1 MTSLAEQAAEVKA
14 QAAQKIAPELLARM
28 SAAMQ
33 RLMAENRVD
42 RVVGTGE
49 IAPDFAL
56 PDIDGRMI
64 RLSDRWERGPVI
76 LTFYRGGWCPYC
88 NLELQAYQRLL
99 PHIGAAGA
107 SVVAVSPEAP
117 EYAARTRQAHGLDF
131 DVLVDAGLMAA
142 AAYGLDWSL
151 PDDMR
156 EIYQTLG
163 VDLPLLNAD
172 GEWRLPV
179 PATFVIGRDGIVTL
193 AHAEVNYSSRLEP
206 ADALSAVRA
215 LA

>member
-1 MTSLAEQAAEVKA
+1 M
-14 QAAQKIAPELLARM
+14 
-28 SAAMQ
+28 
-33 RLMAENRVD
+33 
-42 RVVGTGE
+42 
-49 IAPDFAL
+49 
-56 PDIDGRMI
+56 
-64 RLSDRWERGPVI
+64 
-76 LTFYRGGWCPYC
+76 
-88 NLELQAYQRLL
+88 
-99 PHIGAAGA
+99 
-107 SVVAVSPEAP
+107 SPEAP
-117 EYAARTRQAHGLDF
+117 EYAARTRETHGLDF

-172 GEWRLPV
+172 GQWRLPV
-179 PATFVIGRDGIVTL
+179 PATFVVGRDGLVAL
-193 AHAEVNYSSRLEP
+193 AHADVNYSTRLEP